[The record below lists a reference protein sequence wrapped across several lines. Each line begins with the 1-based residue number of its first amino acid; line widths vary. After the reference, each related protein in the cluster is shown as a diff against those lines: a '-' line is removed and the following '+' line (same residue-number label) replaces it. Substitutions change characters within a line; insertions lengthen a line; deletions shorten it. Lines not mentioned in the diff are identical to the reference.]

1 MTVRLAVVG
10 AGRMGRKHI
19 AAAEA
24 AAGIELVAV
33 VDPQSPDAT
42 VGSIAELPAAGVTA
56 AVMAAPTPQHVE
68 LVTALLDL
76 GLDVLSEKPVGLDPD
91 ALPALAEHAT
101 ACGRV
106 VAVGFWRR
114 SAWPYLEALRLVR
127 AGAIGR
133 PVLVRGAHW
142 NAVAPPPEFC
152 DVTVSGGIEVDC
164 GVHEFDIARLLL
176 GGEIET
182 VTAFGAT
189 PSALDAVGDVETAA
203 GIARLTNGTVT
214 TLDLTRT
221 AGYAN
226 DVRTEVIGESGS
238 LQIQADGRGYVKLGD
253 AGGLRETVQPPAD
266 DVLSDALVRQL
277 TSFAE
282 AIDGAEPRATL
293 ADAEAALRAGLA
305 MRASRLRRPGGT
317 TG

>member
-1 MTVRLAVVG
+1 
-10 AGRMGRKHI
+10 MGRKHI
-19 AAAEA
+19 AAAET
-24 AAGIELVAV
+24 AGIEICAV
-33 VDPQSPDAT
+33 VDPMSPDAT
-42 VGSIAELPAAGVTA
+42 HTSIAGIAQTGATA

-68 LVTALLDL
+68 LVTALVDL
-76 GLDVLSEKPVGLDPD
+76 GLDVLTEKPVGLDPD

-101 ACGRV
+101 QRGRV

-114 SAWPYLEALRLVR
+114 SAWPYLEALRLIQ

-142 NAVAPPPEFC
+142 NAVAPPIEFC
-152 DVTVSGGIEVDC
+152 DVSVSGGIEVDC
-164 GVHEFDIARLLL
+164 GVHEFDVARLLL
-176 GGEIET
+176 GGEIQT
-182 VTAFGAT
+182 VTGYGAS
-189 PSALDAVGDVETAA
+189 PSALDPVGDVETAA
-203 GIARLTNGTVT
+203 GVARLSNGTVT

-226 DVRTEVIGESGS
+226 DVRTEVVGDAGS

-253 AGGLRETVQPPAD
+253 AAGLREVAEPPAA
-266 DVLSDALVRQL
+266 DVLTDALARQL

-282 AIDGAEPRATL
+282 AIEGAEPRATL

-305 MRASRLRRPGGT
+305 MRESRLTGRPVTVG
-317 TG
+317 